1 MSLDPIAQP
10 SVPWAQAR
18 STPSTRIDPI
28 DRNAA
33 NRLFGQQGYGLR
45 ECFLTLMDDGFAAP
59 LQWLNSAPPPEPA
72 RLVINTWVAEQTRQR
87 ITSLIPRGGVRD
99 DPRLVLVNARYL
111 TVPWDSAF
119 PVASPAPL
127 PFHSAPRPPGT
138 EPTLV
143 DPSSRG

>member
-1 MSLDPIAQP
+1 M
-10 SVPWAQAR
+10 
-18 STPSTRIDPI
+18 
-28 DRNAA
+28 N
-33 NRLFGQQGYGLR
+33 
-45 ECFLTLMDDGFAAP
+45 DGFAAP
-59 LQWLNSAPPPEPA
+59 LQLLNFAPTPEPA

-87 ITSLIPRGGVRD
+87 ITSLIPRDGVRD

-119 PVASPAPL
+119 PVTSPAPL